1 MLEELAVATLLG
13 KAMGIAATVVIE
25 RFTEEQIDILKRTLL
40 NGAETEDEITLP
52 QHYNAYVVGKF
63 CEKEK
68 SSLVSKEALSQESVY
83 IDAYVKHGENE
94 PEEKIL
100 DTIEEWSEEES
111 SGVMLIHGEPGHGK
125 TTLCR
130 KAVYEHYLERFCK
143 DKTNVFWFRLNPA
156 YSDIIDKNGDLV
168 LENAFC
174 WGNIKTQRKM
184 IYLDEN
190 EDAYRGSIIFL
201 DGYDELKVQ
210 AKSRLHDFIDKV
222 KDYAEDYQIHFVITA
237 RTRSV
242 GDELYGLGIPTLQFA
257 PMTEKQQ
264 IDWIHKRKELHEYEE
279 KFVKLRKSS
288 EEMGEMLGIPIL
300 FRMVVREKLEST
312 TAQNVVGLYDT
323 LFEATMKRRKMESGS
338 REDWHKKYE
347 QLAYEIYCNDDNF
360 ADMRKMDMPEEF
372 LYMFH
377 LKGEGKQHVEFLHR
391 SFYQYFLA
399 HFLYR
404 KMSEIKDEA
413 SAEAFL
419 CCLAERRIDDD
430 VLNYIQQIQEKKPDV
445 TWDKCE
451 QIINKLEQTGTIIV
465 QALDAPNKS
474 GDAEKYPLL
483 RCENVLINALRIC
496 CIVAATEE
504 SEFITSL
511 YEKENIHTAMRRYNC
526 CGIMLKNVNLNG
538 ADLSKAKLNGA
549 ELNGAELNGANLI
562 GADLREVDL
571 GGANLSE
578 ADLSGANLNRT
589 DLSRT
594 NLSRARL
601 RRASLIGADLSK
613 ADLSRANLS
622 KARLSRASL
631 IGADLS
637 KVDLREVDL
646 SRADLREVDL
656 GGANLSRADLSGAN
670 LSGINLSRADLS
682 RTNLNRANLTGA
694 NLTEVDL
701 TEASLSG
708 TDLSG
713 ADLTGANLNDLNL
726 RWTKNLDKCNCAQV
740 AAWTGCE
747 ISLRDRDNLGLD
759 DPDAYGIIWC
769 DNYGIPIKS

>member
-40 NGAETEDEITLP
+40 NGAETEDEITLL

-184 IYLDEN
+184 ISLDEN

-222 KDYAEDYQIHFVITA
+222 KDYAEDYQIHFVVTA

-242 GDELYGLGIPTLQFA
+242 EDELYELEIPILQFA

-264 IDWIHKRKELHEYEE
+264 DAWIHARTKLQSYEPAFE
-279 KFVKLRKSS
+279 KLRNSS
-288 EEMGEMLGIPIL
+288 KEMKEMLGIPIL
-300 FRMVVREKLEST
+300 FRMVVKEKLEST
-312 TAQNVVGLYDT
+312 AAQNVVGLYDT

-347 QLAYEIYCNDDNF
+347 QLAYEIYCNDDTF
-360 ADMRKMDMPEEF
+360 ADVQKMDMPEEF

-399 HFLYR
+399 HFLYQ
-404 KMSEIKDEA
+404 KMSAIEDEE
-413 SAEAFL
+413 SAAAFL
-419 CCLAERRIDDD
+419 CCLAERWIDRDI
-430 VLNYIQQIQEKKPDV
+430 LNYIQQIQESKQQI
-445 TWDKCE
+445 TQEKCE
-451 QIINKLEQTGTIIV
+451 QIINTLEQTGTIIV
-465 QALDAPNKS
+465 QALEIPNKN
-474 GDAEKYPLL
+474 GDAEKHPLL
-483 RCENVLINALRIC
+483 RCENVLKNALSIC
-496 CIVAATEE
+496 CIVATTKG
-504 SEFITSL
+504 SEFIISL
-511 YEKENIHTAMRRYNC
+511 RKKENIHAAMRRYDCSN
-526 CGIMLKNVNLNG
+526 IWLKNVDLRGANLNGCIDFSNANLSGVDLSKAELCVVGLCGTNLCGANLNG
-538 ADLSKAKLNGA
+538 AFLSEAY
-549 ELNGAELNGANLI
+549 LI
-562 GADLREVDL
+562 GADLRWV
-571 GGANLSE
+571 
-578 ADLSGANLNRT
+578 
-589 DLSRT
+589 
-594 NLSRARL
+594 
-601 RRASLIGADLSK
+601 
-613 ADLSRANLS
+613 
-622 KARLSRASL
+622 
-631 IGADLS
+631 
-637 KVDLREVDL
+637 
-646 SRADLREVDL
+646 
-656 GGANLSRADLSGAN
+656 
-670 LSGINLSRADLS
+670 
-682 RTNLNRANLTGA
+682 
-694 NLTEVDL
+694 
-701 TEASLSG
+701 
-708 TDLSG
+708 
-713 ADLTGANLNDLNL
+713 
-726 RWTKNLDKCNCAQV
+726 KNLDKCIWDSV
-740 AAWTGCE
+740 RDWTGCE
-747 ISLRDRDNLGLD
+747 ILLRDRDNLGLD
-759 DPDAYGIIWC
+759 DPDAHGIIWC
-769 DNYGIPIKS
+769 DNETGKPIKSHDYDIARYDDDGDPIEP

>member
-156 YSDIIDKNGDLV
+156 YSDIIDKDGELV
-168 LENAFC
+168 LEKAFC
-174 WGNIKTQRKM
+174 WGDIKSQRKK
-184 IYLDEN
+184 ISLKEN

-210 AKSRLHDFIDKV
+210 AKSRLRDFIDTV
-222 KDYAEDYQIHFVITA
+222 EDYAEDYQIHFVVTA

-242 GDELYGLGIPTLQFA
+242 EDELYELEIPILQFA

-264 IDWIHKRKELHEYEE
+264 DAWIHARTKLQSYEPAFE
-279 KFVKLRKSS
+279 KLRNSS
-288 EEMGEMLGIPIL
+288 KEMEEMLGIPIL
-300 FRMVVREKLEST
+300 FRMVVEAKLED
-312 TAQNVVGLYDT
+312 TASGVVELYDK
-323 LFEATMKRRKMESGS
+323 LFRVTMERRKMKSGS

-347 QLAYEIYCNDDNF
+347 QLAYEIYCNDGTF
-360 ADMRKMDMPEEF
+360 ADVRKMDMPEEF

-404 KMSEIKDEA
+404 KMSEVEDEA

-419 CCLAERRIDDD
+419 CCLAERWIDKD
-430 VLNYIQQIQEKKPDV
+430 VLNYIQQIQKNKQQV
-445 TWDKCE
+445 TQEKCE
-451 QIINKLEQTGTIIV
+451 QIIDTLEQTGTIIV
-465 QALDAPNKS
+465 QALEIPNKNR
-474 GDAEKYPLL
+474 DAEKHPLL
-483 RCENVLINALRIC
+483 RCENVLINALSIC
-496 CIVAATEE
+496 CAVAATEK
-504 SEFITSL
+504 SKFTISL
-511 YEKENIHTAMRRYNC
+511 HQKENIHAAMRRYDC
-526 CGIMLKNVNLNG
+526 SDIWLGNV
-538 ADLSKAKLNGA
+538 
-549 ELNGAELNGANLI
+549 
-562 GADLREVDL
+562 
-571 GGANLSE
+571 
-578 ADLSGANLNRT
+578 
-589 DLSRT
+589 
-594 NLSRARL
+594 
-601 RRASLIGADLSK
+601 
-613 ADLSRANLS
+613 
-622 KARLSRASL
+622 
-631 IGADLS
+631 
-637 KVDLREVDL
+637 
-646 SRADLREVDL
+646 
-656 GGANLSRADLSGAN
+656 DLSGAN
-670 LSGINLSRADLS
+670 LSGANLARADLNGVNLS
-682 RTNLNRANLTGA
+682 HADLSGANLRDADLSGAGLSEADLNGADLRGADLSDANLSGAALREANLIEAELSGANLSGASLIDADLSITNLNGANLTGA
-694 NLTEVDL
+694 KLTGAELSGANLTGA
-701 TEASLSG
+701 T
-708 TDLSG
+708 LSG
-713 ADLTGANLNDLNL
+713 ADLRGARSLYD
-726 RWTKNLDKCNCAQV
+726 CNYCKYV
-740 AAWTGCE
+740 IDWTGCK
-747 ISLRDRDNLGLD
+747 ILLSDKYKLGLK
-759 DPDAYGIIWC
+759 DPDAHGIIWHNDGTGTPIELYDYLAWC
-769 DNYGIPIKS
+769 DDETGDPIEF